1 MLKVLI
7 HKERETLSEELLDDQ
22 YKNSLNLDIRISIHE
37 LFSTNKKDW
46 HIWLIEQYNIP
57 KNSRILELGCG
68 NGVFWDKNAHLVPE
82 NWDITLSDFSPGM
95 LKDAEKNIGNSPNI
109 QYKQINIMDIPFED
123 KCFDIVIANHML
135 YHVPDID
142 RALKEVRRVLKPSGK
157 FYASTIG
164 ESHLIE
170 INQLLQDF
178 DKELHYPR
186 ENAKRFGLENGK
198 KRLLQYF
205 SNVHLKVFEGGLEV
219 TEVQPLIQYILSAS
233 TSIKDIL
240 IDEKRNEFV
249 KFLEMKM
256 LQNQG
261 KINITKATGLFEGSN
276 L

>member
-1 MLKVLI
+1 M
-7 HKERETLSEELLDDQ
+7 SDELLNDQ
-22 YKNSLNLDIRISIHE
+22 YKNSINLDKRISIDE

-46 HIWLIEQYNIP
+46 HIWLMEQYNIP
-57 KNSRILELGCG
+57 ENSRILELGCG
-68 NGVFWDKNAHLVPE
+68 NGVFWVKNAHQVHK
-82 NWDITLSDFSPGM
+82 NWDITLSDFSLGM
-95 LKDAEKNIGNSPNI
+95 LKDAEKNIGNSLNI
-109 QYKQINIMDIPFED
+109 QYKHINIMDIPFED
-123 KCFDIVIANHML
+123 ESFEVVIANHMI

-142 RALKEVRRVLKPSGK
+142 KALKEVRRVLKASGK
-157 FYASTIG
+157 FYSSTIG
-164 ESHLIE
+164 EKHLIE

-233 TSIKDIL
+233 NNIKETL
-240 IDEKRNEFV
+240 VGEKQNDFV
-249 KFLEMKM
+249 KYLEKKL